1 MEHMTLSYRKYWG
14 SLDLLPLDKLIL
26 ELFTKK
32 WQNLRHHWVC
42 SSYWQIRKLMPTE
55 RKELAQVALC
65 WDMCLLKS
73 LSYTQSSEWW
83 NHCLIYLFIL
93 QENLCSELGGC
104 RKEFSFPYI
113 PSGLFRGKSEQVYIY
128 FVNMICCLKLNVVYT
143 DDNLGKEN

>member
-14 SLDLLPLDKLIL
+14 SLGLLPLDKLIL

-42 SSYWQIRKLMPTE
+42 SSYWQMRKLMPTE

-104 RKEFSFPYI
+104 RKRILIPLHSFWPVQGQKVSKFIYI
-113 PSGLFRGKSEQVYIY
+113 LWI
-128 FVNMICCLKLNVVYT
+128 
-143 DDNLGKEN
+143 